1 MTDINGRFNS
11 TEKERIV
18 ITMRCIIVNKAVTT
32 PRILLSQPMEDYF
45 NEFDNFYHPG
55 EVEKLNNIRK
65 QLVHLRKQK
74 TQFGPQK
81 TEIET
86 IDSPF
91 NQKLG
96 IVFRNGLEVAI
107 RLTES
112 GIEANVVKPLIN
124 INHND
129 FTQSIVNSIKV

>member
-1 MTDINGRFNS
+1 
-11 TEKERIV
+11 
-18 ITMRCIIVNKAVTT
+18 
-32 PRILLSQPMEDYF
+32 MEDYF